1 MNSPSLDSGEELP
14 HVNTQLFGILDE
26 ENRIKLWAEKSFKVP
41 RDGPVP
47 TMDGFLPG
55 LASHFST
62 NFRRWVIPAYQRRVD
77 AVRPARRSR
86 PDVEGLGIA
95 SST

>member
-62 NFRRWVIPAYQRRVD
+62 NFRRWGHSRVPTTWRRCLDRLD
-77 AVRPARRSR
+77 AA
-86 PDVEGLGIA
+86 GL
-95 SST
+95 TWKV